1 MAIGSLPADKLMK
14 EESEQRAEQRDVLS
28 GTWLEALVP
37 VASLKLTVVLLALSL
52 LLVLFGT
59 LAQDRA
65 GIWRVVGQYFHSA
78 FVRVPYQI
86 FFPTAWFP
94 DRQNVVGSFWFPG
107 GATIG
112 TLMMLNLLAAH
123 LLRFKTQ
130 ARDWRFGAGWA
141 LIALGVLTA
150 VWVIVRGHNGNGL
163 QAEPPMS
170 WDTLWRVAV
179 GIACLTTAGLAV
191 AGQWFRTRN
200 QNVESMVAWGLSG
213 LLATGLFLM
222 WFKGWRVD
230 SAGMRILW
238 QLLQGELAAVVLL
251 GGCLLLFKKR
261 AGIVL
266 LHAGIGLLMFGQY
279 YVARY
284 DTEEQLSVAEGESS
298 NYAQDI
304 RCVEL
309 AVAERKG
316 ETDRVVA
323 IPLNRAGH
331 PTRYLEDRVIRDEQL
346 PFDVKIVD
354 YFEHSSLHAADGSL
368 KNPAS
373 AGNGTRVVAVAE
385 APSAGASSDSKVDDA
400 SVYVQLVHR
409 KSGENLGTFLLS
421 QAFFRGEAGIIDLQ
435 ERVTVDEREYELT
448 LRFERNYKPYTIRL
462 VDVKKEDYIGTSTPR
477 NYASVIDLRDE
488 SRDVDRSKITI
499 SMNNPLRYANET
511 FYQSGYNVF
520 RGREYT
526 TLQVVRNSGWM
537 IPYVACMIVATGMLA
552 HFGQVL
558 TRFLGRVTATSAPQ
572 ANARLAASVAVA
584 AAAVSAAPSTAGRG
598 AAGRAVSKGLDR
610 KMAEKTPAAGPFI
623 APPHSDPPPGT
634 PSRSLWMTLGLPVC
648 VLAIVAAYVA
658 RISREPK
665 YGPKEMNLT
674 AFGRLPVAD
683 HGRVKPLDTLAR
695 NSLRI
700 ISNAET
706 VKDAAG
712 NRQPAIR
719 WLLDVISEKKEA
731 DDYQVVRID
740 NPEVLSLLQLQ
751 PRPGF
756 LRYSVNEIRPNID
769 KLEAEL
775 EQARKL
781 KPQQRGVFEKK
792 LAELEGRLQTYMM
805 LVASFQALPFPKYP
819 TREELERDP
828 DKYEKEMRELL
839 FLFRRVDEVDAS
851 MNRFSPPPPRAIPDR
866 KGEQPWVTFASAV
879 NHAMRDRIAREYGK
893 ADAAESHAE
902 VEAFDA
908 ILAAYRKGDAHSF
921 NREVELYAA
930 NLARDPPAESPRRGT
945 AYEAFVNAMAPF
957 YHANVLYIVAFI
969 VTLLGWLAAVFGKLR
984 LFRDIAFWTM
994 IGTFLLHTLAI
1005 WQRMEIS
1012 GRPPVTNLYSSAVFI
1027 GWAIVGL
1034 ALVMEAITKVGVG
1047 NGVGAIAGSATL
1059 FIGHFLSND
1068 GDTVAVMQAVLDTQ
1082 FWLATHVV
1090 VISLGYSATLAAG
1103 LLGMLYVAIWLLDA
1117 ILAACGLNWTILGH
1131 TVRQSL
1137 ADPLQT
1143 GSGRETTVGKALA
1156 SMIYGI
1162 ICFATLASFV
1172 GTVLGGL
1179 WADDSWGRFWG
1190 WDPKE
1195 NGALIIVIWNAI
1207 VLHAR
1212 WDGMVRERGV
1222 AILALGGNIVTAWSW
1237 FGVNELGIGL
1247 HAYGFTEGRLRY
1259 LAMFVISQ
1267 LALIGLGG
1275 LLRIANALLTGLRS
1289 QAKPA

>member
-1 MAIGSLPADKLMK
+1 MAIGSLPADKLMT
-14 EESEQRAEQRDVLS
+14 EGTEQRAEQRDTLS

-78 FVRVPYQI
+78 FVRVPYQV

-94 DRQNVVGSFWFPG
+94 DRQNVAGSFWFPG

-112 TLMMLNLLAAH
+112 TLMMLNLLTAH

-130 ARDWRFGAGWA
+130 VRDWRFGAGWG

-150 VWVIVRGHNGNGL
+150 TWVIVRGHNGAGL

-191 AGQWFRTRN
+191 AGQSLRSRN
-200 QNVESMVAWGLSG
+200 QYVGSIVAWGLSG
-213 LLATGLFLM
+213 LLAAGLLLM

-284 DTEEQLSVAEGESS
+284 DTEEQLSVSEGESS

-309 AVAERKG
+309 AVAERQG
-316 ETDRVVA
+316 DTDRVVA

-331 PTRYLEDRVIRDEQL
+331 PTRYLQDRVIRDEQL
-346 PFDVKIVD
+346 PFDIKIVD
-354 YFEHSSLHAADGSL
+354 YFEHSSLHTADGSL

-373 AGNGTRVVAVAE
+373 TGNGTRVVAVAE

-409 KSGENLGTFLLS
+409 KSGENLGTYLLS
-421 QAFFRGEAGIIDLQ
+421 QAFFRGESGIIDLQ
-435 ERVTVDEREYELT
+435 ERVTVDERNYEMT

-462 VDVKKEDYIGTSTPR
+462 VDVKKEDYVGTSTPR

-526 TLQVVRNSGWM
+526 TLQIVRNSGWM

-558 TRFLGRVTATSAPQ
+558 TRFLGRVTATSATG
-572 ANARLAASVAVA
+572 ANARIAVA
-584 AAAVSAAPSTAGRG
+584 EVVAATATPSAAGRG
-598 AAGRAVSKGLDR
+598 AAGRPGGTRSDR
-610 KMAEKTPAAGPFI
+610 KSPEKMPANGVCSGPSRHG
-623 APPHSDPPPGT
+623 APPGT
-634 PSRSLWMTLGLPVC
+634 PSRSLWMTLGLPLC
-648 VLAIVAAYVA
+648 VLAIVATYVA
-658 RISREPK
+658 RISRETK

-695 NSLRI
+695 NSLRV

-706 VKDAAG
+706 VKDADG

-731 DDYQVVRID
+731 DDYQIVRID
-740 NPEVLSLLQLQ
+740 NPEVLSLLELK

-756 LRYSVNEIRPNID
+756 LRYSVNEIRPNIE

-775 EQARKL
+775 ERARRL
-781 KPQQRGVFEKK
+781 KPQQRGIFEKK
-792 LAELEGRLQTYMM
+792 LAELESRLQTYMM

-828 DKYEKEMRELL
+828 DKYDEEMRELL

-851 MNRFSPPPPRAIPDR
+851 MSRFNPPPPRAIPDH
-866 KGEQPWVTFASAV
+866 KGEQPWVTFASAA

-893 ADAAESHAE
+893 ADAAESHPE

-908 ILAAYRKGDAHSF
+908 ILAAYRKGDAFNF

-957 YHANVLYIVAFI
+957 YHANALYIVSFVI
-969 VTLLGWLAAVFGKLR
+969 TLAGWLAAVFGKLR
-984 LFRDIAFWTM
+984 LFRDIAFWMM

-1034 ALVMEAITKVGVG
+1034 ALVMESITKVGVG

-1103 LLGMLYVAIWLLDA
+1103 LLGILYVAIWLLDV
-1117 ILAACGLNWTILGH
+1117 ILAACGSTWTILGH
-1131 TVRQSL
+1131 TVRQAF
-1137 ADPLQT
+1137 ADPSSKVT
-1143 GSGRETTVGKALA
+1143 GRETTIGKALV

-1222 AILALGGNIVTAWSW
+1222 AVLALGGNIVTAWSW

-1275 LLRIANALLTGLRS
+1275 LLRIATLLLASMRS
-1289 QAKPA
+1289 PAKPA